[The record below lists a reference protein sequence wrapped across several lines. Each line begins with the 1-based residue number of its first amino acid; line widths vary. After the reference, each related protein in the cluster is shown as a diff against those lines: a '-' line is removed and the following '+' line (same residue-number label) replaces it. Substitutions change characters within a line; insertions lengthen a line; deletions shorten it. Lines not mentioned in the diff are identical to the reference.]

1 MKREFRISRSRK
13 EENLLT
19 GSSVSAAERTD
30 ERKAVRETRSVN
42 ASTWKLWGLK
52 VLGVLK
58 LSEETKVTALGR
70 IQARRPEKEQLLER
84 PLSSL
89 SSEK

>member
-1 MKREFRISRSRK
+1 M
-13 EENLLT
+13 T

-42 ASTWKLWGLK
+42 ASTRKLWGLK